1 MIGSLAGIGLG
12 LRLWHPRNS
21 KLETRNECAEGAE
34 WRDSLEFA
42 PHDQIGS
49 S

>member
-1 MIGSLAGIGLG
+1 MIGSLAGISLG
-12 LRLWHPRNS
+12 LRVSRLRTS
-21 KLETRNECAEGAE
+21 KPETRNECAESAE
-34 WRDSLEFA
+34 WRDSLEFV